1 MAQPGSTSGGGRIA
15 HEWLHMKASAK
26 IAFDPEAPTT
36 GDFRLDG
43 SWNSEGTRPE
53 FRDPLSEL
61 YWFVD
66 MLVSKRRRSPETPPW
81 EFAKRIAS
89 SRFTRAFPNAVSPD
103 RSNHGRWTGT
113 ITLES
118 GTTHLPWWLVSG
130 STASESAVILAGYQS
145 LENLYPLLE
154 MEANSR
160 PELDIHP
167 EAAQELFSM
176 LGVEVPA

>member
-1 MAQPGSTSGGGRIA
+1 
-15 HEWLHMKASAK
+15 MKAPGK
-26 IAFDPEAPTT
+26 TAFDAEAPTT
-36 GDFRLDG
+36 GDYRLDG
-43 SWNSEGTRPE
+43 CWNPEGIRPSYH
-53 FRDPLSEL
+53 DPLSEL

-89 SRFTRAFPNAVSPD
+89 SRFTHAFPNAVS
-103 RSNHGRWTGT
+103 RNRANHGRWTGT

-118 GTTHLPWWLVSG
+118 GTTHLPWWLVCG
-130 STASESAVILAGYQS
+130 STATESAVILAGYQS

-154 MEANSR
+154 REANSR
-160 PELDIHP
+160 PELDIDP

-176 LGVEVPA
+176 LGAEVPA